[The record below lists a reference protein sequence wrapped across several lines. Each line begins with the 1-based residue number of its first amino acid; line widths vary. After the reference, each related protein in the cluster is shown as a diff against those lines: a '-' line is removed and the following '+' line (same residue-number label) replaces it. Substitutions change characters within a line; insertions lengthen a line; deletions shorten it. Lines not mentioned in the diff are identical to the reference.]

1 MSMTTK
7 YASKEQVHQWIQ
19 QCQQSRD
26 EDAQTQL
33 VLNYKSLIYSITN
46 RYVKNYAQQED
57 LFQVGVIG
65 LLKAIRRFDVSIQR
79 SFEAFAI
86 PTILGEIKRYIR
98 DTTWDVHVPRRV
110 KELGPK
116 IKRKVAEL
124 TTTLQ
129 RSPSILEIA
138 QALDTSLE
146 EVLET
151 MEMMTSYNT
160 LSLDVPMDV
169 DSEDRDRTFFDVV
182 GSVDENFDYLEKMM
196 AVQASIQVL
205 DHQERDVIELTFM
218 ANMTQIEIGK
228 QLGISQMHVSRI
240 KRTALDKLKT
250 AVMS

>member
-1 MSMTTK
+1 MTAK
-7 YASKEQVHQWIQ
+7 YASKEQVHQWIE
-19 QCQQSRD
+19 QCQQGPN
-26 EDAQTQL
+26 EEAQTQL
-33 VLNYKSLIYSITN
+33 VLNYKSLIYSIIS
-46 RYVKNYAQQED
+46 RYVKSYAQQED

-86 PTILGEIKRYIR
+86 PTILGEVKRYIR

-116 IKRKVAEL
+116 IKRTVAEM
-124 TTTLQ
+124 TTALQ
-129 RSPSILEIA
+129 RSPTILEVA
-138 QALDTSLE
+138 QMMNVSLE

-160 LSLDVPMDV
+160 LSLDVPLETDG
-169 DSEDRDRTFFDVV
+169 DDKDRTFFDVV
-182 GSVDENFDYLEKMM
+182 GTVDENFEHLEKMM
-196 AVQASIQVL
+196 AVKASIQVL
-205 DHQERDVIELTFM
+205 NHRERDVIELTFL

-228 QLGISQMHVSRI
+228 RLGISQMHVSRI
-240 KRTALDKLKT
+240 KRIALDKLKM